1 MSFTEGTWT
10 AVNSCTD
17 QISVTFTAT
26 DECGLTTST
35 QFTFTITDTTPPAI
49 AGGANGTGEC
59 TGTDPAQNAA
69 YIAWRNNFG
78 GVTATDICG
87 TATMSFT
94 EGTWTA
100 VNSCTDQISVTFTAT
115 DECGLTTST
124 QFTFTITDTTPPAIA
139 GGANGTGEC
148 TGTDPAQ
155 NAAYIAWRN
164 NFGGVTATDICGT
177 ATMSFTEGTWTAVNS
192 CTDQISVTF
201 TATDEC
207 GLTTSTSS
215 HSPLLILLRQ
225 LSQGE
230 LTELASAPV
239 LTRLRTQ
246 LTSLGA
252 ITSVVLQLL
261 IFAVQLR

>member
-49 AGGANGTGEC
+49 AG
-59 TGTDPAQNAA
+59 
-69 YIAWRNNFG
+69 
-78 GVTATDICG
+78 
-87 TATMSFT
+87 
-94 EGTWTA
+94 
-100 VNSCTDQISVTFTAT
+100 
-115 DECGLTTST
+115 
-124 QFTFTITDTTPPAIA
+124 
-139 GGANGTGEC
+139 
-148 TGTDPAQ
+148 
-155 NAAYIAWRN
+155 
-164 NFGGVTATDICGT
+164 
-177 ATMSFTEGTWTAVNS
+177 
-192 CTDQISVTF
+192 
-201 TATDEC
+201 
-207 GLTTSTSS
+207 
-215 HSPLLILLRQ
+215 
-225 LSQGE
+225 E